1 MVQTGSQYDRLVA
14 ALEAVVISDRSTARP
29 RVTEDLGWQE
39 GLLQAAAACARGE
52 RLLSPRWQ
60 AHFQSLSSSAAAINA
75 LPYLWV
81 MADVHGH
88 HRKAVYRWIEELE
101 LSPAAA
107 VACEQMFTVLCQQMG
122 ATHSLSALARALP
135 GGAGPQD
142 GAGLV
147 AQALSLVVQSQ
158 GQFAVALG
166 LARHREWLAAEI
178 PLQGG
183 CAIALVGLLTGL
195 ASGRAGLGA
204 ALRQRWLLDY
214 HPAQPDPWRE
224 IDADALAALATTLH
238 CRWAGIAPPTLS
250 STLPLGLRG

>member
-1 MVQTGSQYDRLVA
+1 MVQIGSQHDRLVA
-14 ALEAVVISDRSTARP
+14 ALEAVVISDRSAVRP

-60 AHFQSLSSSAAAINA
+60 AHFQSLSSAAAAINA

-88 HRKAVYRWIEELE
+88 HRKAVHCWIEESE

-107 VACEQMFTVLCQQMG
+107 VACEQMFAVLCQQMG
-122 ATHSLSALARALP
+122 ATHSLSALARVLP
-135 GGAGPQD
+135 GDAGP
-142 GAGLV
+142 V

-166 LARHREWLAAEI
+166 LARHREWSAEAI
-178 PLQGG
+178 PLRGG
-183 CAIALVGLLTGL
+183 CAIALVGLLAGL

-214 HPAQPDPWRE
+214 HPAPPDPWRGV
-224 IDADALAALATTLH
+224 DADALAALAATLH
-238 CRWAGIAPPTLS
+238 RRWAGIAPSTPS
-250 STLPLGLRG
+250 STLPPGLRG